1 METQI
6 LFKNMEIDE
15 EMKEYASKKLSRLQR
30 YLNNIKTI
38 KMEISEE
45 KSKSRK
51 HAFNTQVTINVN
63 GFLIRGERKDATL
76 RACIDGAVETME
88 RLVNKYKSKY
98 EVNKG
103 RQNRSI
109 RIPEVSDELDTEG
122 GKEDVA
128 DPADVVKIKRFHIK
142 PMTVEQAID
151 QMEFIGHDF
160 FIFINAE
167 DKSFNIVYRRKN
179 GQFGLIIPEIS

>member
-1 METQI
+1 
-6 LFKNMEIDE
+6 
-15 EMKEYASKKLSRLQR
+15 
-30 YLNNIKTI
+30 
-38 KMEISEE
+38 
-45 KSKSRK
+45 
-51 HAFNTQVTINVN
+51 
-63 GFLIRGERKDATL
+63 
-76 RACIDGAVETME
+76 ME

-109 RIPEVSDELDTEG
+109 RIPEVSDELDTES